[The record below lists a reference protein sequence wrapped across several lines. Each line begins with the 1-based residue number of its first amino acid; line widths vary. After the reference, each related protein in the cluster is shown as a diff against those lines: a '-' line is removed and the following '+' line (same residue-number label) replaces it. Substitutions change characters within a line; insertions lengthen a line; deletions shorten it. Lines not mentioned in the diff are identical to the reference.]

1 MVSIT
6 SVLNAYRSIKPF
18 IHKTPLIYST
28 TFSKR
33 TGAEV
38 YLKAENLQK
47 TGSFKVRGAFNK
59 IHSIRGGSVIA
70 ASMGNHAQAVAYAA
84 GKLGIAATIVM
95 PVTTATVKQEATK
108 EYGAKVLLYGE
119 TFDEALD
126 YALSQKGYTF
136 IHPFDDDEI
145 IAGQGTIGLEINDD
159 LDNID
164 LLFIPVGGGGLISGI
179 SIVVKSY
186 RPATSVIG
194 VQAFSAPSAYCSL
207 ESKTIQ
213 AVPPSSTLADG
224 IAVGR
229 IGERPFE
236 IMSRYVDHIRLVSE
250 ESIAEAMLSFLE
262 RKKLVVEGAGAV
274 PLAALLENKE
284 DIRGKRVVLVV
295 SGGNVDFTLMD
306 RIILKG
312 LIVSGKIGIF
322 EVIAD
327 DVPNSLHTLTGVL
340 APYRTNILNV
350 VHDRLAADLPLGKA
364 RVIFIVETKGRE
376 HLDDIISDL
385 TMKGYEAKKK

>member
-1 MVSIT
+1 MVTIT
-6 SVLNAYRSIKPF
+6 GILNASRSIKPF
-18 IHKTPLIYST
+18 IHKTPLIYSAS
-28 TFSKR
+28 FSKL

-59 IHSIRGGSVIA
+59 IQSIHGGSVIA

-95 PVTTATVKQEATK
+95 PVITATVKQEATTG
-108 EYGAKVLLYGE
+108 YGAKVLLHGE

-126 YALSQKGYTF
+126 YALSQTGYTF

-145 IAGQGTIGLEINDD
+145 IAGQGTIGLEIIDD

-164 LLFIPVGGGGLISGI
+164 LLFVPVGGGGLIAGI
-179 SIVVKSY
+179 SIAVKSHL
-186 RPATSVIG
+186 PAASIIG
-194 VQAFSAPSAYCSL
+194 VQAFSAPSAYRSL
-207 ESKTIQ
+207 KSKTIQ
-213 AVPPSSTLADG
+213 AVQPSSTLADG

-236 IMSRYVDHIRLVSE
+236 IISRHVDHIRLVSE
-250 ESIAEAMLSFLE
+250 EVIAEAMLLFLE

-274 PLAALLENKE
+274 SLATLLEHKE
-284 DIRGKRVVLVV
+284 DLRGKRVVLVV

-306 RIILKG
+306 RIIRKG

-322 EVIAD
+322 EVVAD

-340 APYRTNILNV
+340 ASHRSNILNV
-350 VHDRLAADLPLGKA
+350 VHDRLAADLPLG
-364 RVIFIVETKGRE
+364 
-376 HLDDIISDL
+376 
-385 TMKGYEAKKK
+385 